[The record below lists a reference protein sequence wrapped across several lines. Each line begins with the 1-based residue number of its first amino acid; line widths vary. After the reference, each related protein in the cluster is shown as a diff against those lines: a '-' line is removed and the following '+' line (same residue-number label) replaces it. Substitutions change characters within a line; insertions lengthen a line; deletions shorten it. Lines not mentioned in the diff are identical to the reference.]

1 MTKKEREALEYK
13 SLFEDERYAKKA
25 WKEFIGRALQSSAAP
40 LPTFLDKNGNIAPQS
55 ELDMMAYQNIKKR
68 LAAQGL
74 DREPM
79 QAEMMVENA
88 VLRSRFDTN
97 TLNML
102 LERTAGKVKEELTV
116 NANQYENLSDEVIV
130 TVIATGFDKSRKQ
143 SSGEQPVFNNGAQT
157 QNNNRRVQDP
167 EVLKEDEEEERESSR
182 NNDNFEWPSFL
193 QDRNY

>member
-25 WKEFIGRALQSSAAP
+25 WKEFIGKALQSSAAP
-40 LPTFLDKNGNIAPQS
+40 LPTFLDKNGNVAPQS

-116 NANQYENLSDEVIV
+116 NANQYENLSDEELEML
-130 TVIATGFDKSRKQ
+130 AAYRERKEL
-143 SSGEQPVFNNGAQT
+143 EQASVKRIEGPS
-157 QNNNRRVQDP
+157 
-167 EVLKEDEEEERESSR
+167 EDA
-182 NNDNFEWPSFL
+182 
-193 QDRNY
+193 